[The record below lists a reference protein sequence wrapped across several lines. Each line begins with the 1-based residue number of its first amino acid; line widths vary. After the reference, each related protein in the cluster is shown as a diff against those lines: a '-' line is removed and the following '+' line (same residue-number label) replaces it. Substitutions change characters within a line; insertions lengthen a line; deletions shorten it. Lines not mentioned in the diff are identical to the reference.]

1 MKILFTKL
9 SPGQKFFPAPNA
21 TPRSIHMVHA
31 TYVSI
36 IRHDGPTKKED
47 WYGRVYPDSPLWS
60 KEVEVIGANI
70 KQKN

>member
-1 MKILFTKL
+1 
-9 SPGQKFFPAPNA
+9 
-21 TPRSIHMVHA
+21 MVHA